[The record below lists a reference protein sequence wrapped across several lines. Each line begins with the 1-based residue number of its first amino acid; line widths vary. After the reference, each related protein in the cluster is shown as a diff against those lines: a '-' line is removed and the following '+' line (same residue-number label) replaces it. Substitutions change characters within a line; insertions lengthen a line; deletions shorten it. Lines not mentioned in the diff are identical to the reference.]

1 MRGFIRV
8 ALLSAAVIV
17 PLGCQTTSESGG
29 TTTTS
34 LETTDG
40 DTIAAVLA
48 AVSSTSTSMD
58 ASQSAL
64 TDSAQTGR
72 TANAACPEITFSAS
86 NASGVSLTVA
96 LDFGA
101 GCSVDAIDLFCAG
114 SATGALST
122 ADGSFQ
128 LSFDGLSCD
137 DRALDGSVNYTFEI
151 TESSVSTAGSWD
163 LSYTDEG
170 GTVEVTSA
178 GNATHDRTA
187 HATTFALV
195 DGSVVADG
203 KSYDFNW
210 TNLTTSYF
218 ANGNF
223 VPQAGQITVANENDR
238 SLTIKFDANSPSTGN
253 VLVSINGGA
262 FFTYNLFDQE

>member
-1 MRGFIRV
+1 MRNFIFV
-8 ALLSAAVIV
+8 ALLSTAAIYAI
-17 PLGCQTTSESGG
+17 GCPAASETGG

-34 LETTDG
+34 LESADSE
-40 DTIAAVLA
+40 TIAAVLA
-48 AVSSTSTSMD
+48 AVSSTATSMD
-58 ASQSAL
+58 TSQSAL

-72 TANAACPEITFSAS
+72 TANSACPEITFAAS
-86 NASGVSLTVA
+86 NNSGVSLSVA

-151 TESSVSTAGSWD
+151 TESSVTTAGTWD
-163 LSYTDEG
+163 LSYTDAG
-170 GTVEVTSA
+170 GSVEVTST
-178 GNATHDRTA
+178 GNASHDRTA
-187 HATTFALV
+187 HATTFSLV

-203 KSYDFNW
+203 KTYDFNW
-210 TNLTTSYF
+210 TNVTTSYF

-223 VPQAGQITVANENDR
+223 VPQAGQIIVTNENNR
-238 SLTIKFDANSPSTGN
+238 SLTVKFDANSPSTGN